1 MFNFYWYKVNVS
13 RCKNFKNALLMSLV
27 LSLFCRIL
35 VLNLLTNSVLS
46 YYNVMEGEVVM
57 KNLFQIGA
65 LTGADCGGLLPLV
78 KVIRKGVFPIVQWL
92 IPIFLMVYGLI
103 DLFKAVI
110 SSDEK
115 EEKAAKSKLIKRCIY
130 AALIFFVAMLVTAI
144 MGVISIGGEGDTN
157 GWRACWE
164 AANK

>member
-1 MFNFYWYKVNVS
+1 
-13 RCKNFKNALLMSLV
+13 
-27 LSLFCRIL
+27 
-35 VLNLLTNSVLS
+35 
-46 YYNVMEGEVVM
+46 M